1 MPDQYTVVT
10 RLLGVM
16 GLAHKWQVVEPRLGE
31 RREDVWITNP
41 EEKLDGYVRLSPA
54 KAETLSD
61 DEIIALIR
69 LAIAR
74 ATGSR
79 LRR

>member
-16 GLAHKWQVVEPRLGE
+16 GLAHKWHVVGPVRGDLRDE
-31 RREDVWITNP
+31 VWIQNTH
-41 EEKLDGYVRLSPA
+41 ERLDGYVRLSPL
-54 KAETLSD
+54 KSDNLSD

-69 LAIAR
+69 MAIAK
-74 ATGSR
+74 ATDKR
-79 LRR
+79 